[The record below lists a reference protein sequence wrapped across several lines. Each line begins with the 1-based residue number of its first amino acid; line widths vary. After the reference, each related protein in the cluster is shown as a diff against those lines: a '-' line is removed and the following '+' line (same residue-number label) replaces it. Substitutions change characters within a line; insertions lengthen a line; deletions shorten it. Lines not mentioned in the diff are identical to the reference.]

1 MAGVSF
7 LWLELTGTC
16 QLACAHC
23 YAQSGPSGT
32 HGSMT
37 RADWVWVLDQAAE
50 MRVEI
55 VQFIGGEPTLH
66 PDLPGLI
73 DHALAC
79 GLEVEVFTN
88 LVHVTEPLWEV
99 FTRPGV
105 SLATSYYSDDPDQ
118 HAAITGRPSHARTKA
133 NIAEALR
140 RGVPLRAG
148 VIDFGMVDDAAQR
161 SERAHTEL
169 ADLGVPAVGY
179 DRVRQV
185 GRGVRDQQPGTAQL
199 CGRCGDGVAAISPN
213 GDVWPCVFSRWLPI
227 GNVLDV
233 ELARVLSSPLAD
245 EVRASL
251 EQAFRGHA
259 NTDDTQACGP
269 NCSPVCDPV
278 NCGPRCE
285 PMSSPCSP
293 KQCSPADQFCSP
305 NYPGPGRRCS
315 PRTGNPCQPMQCRPT
330 R

>member
-1 MAGVSF
+1 MGVSF
-7 LWLELTGTC
+7 LWLELTGIC

-37 RADWVWVLDQAAE
+37 RADWVRVIDQAAA
-50 MRVEI
+50 MRVEM

-73 DHALAC
+73 EHALAR

-88 LVHVTEPLWEV
+88 LVHVTEALWTV
-99 FTRPGV
+99 FARPGV

-118 HAAITGRPSHARTKA
+118 HAAITGRPSHGRTKA
-133 NIAEALR
+133 NITEALR
-140 RGVPLRAG
+140 RGIPLRAG
-148 VIDFGMVDDAAQR
+148 VIDLGAGQRAKAAQ
-161 SERAHTEL
+161 AEL
-169 ADLGVPAVGY
+169 VSLGVAAVGY
-179 DRVRQV
+179 DRLRQV
-185 GRGVRDQQPGTAQL
+185 GRGVRDQQPSTAQL

-213 GDVWPCVFSRWLPI
+213 GHVWPCVFSRWLTI

-233 ELARVLSSPLAD
+233 ELAQILSSPQAD

-251 EQAFRGHA
+251 EQAFHGH
-259 NTDDTQACGP
+259 TSMDDAQACQP
-269 NCSPVCDPV
+269 NCGPVCDPI

-285 PMSSPCSP
+285 PMTSPCHP

-315 PRTGNPCQPMQCRPT
+315 PRTDDPCRPMQCRPT